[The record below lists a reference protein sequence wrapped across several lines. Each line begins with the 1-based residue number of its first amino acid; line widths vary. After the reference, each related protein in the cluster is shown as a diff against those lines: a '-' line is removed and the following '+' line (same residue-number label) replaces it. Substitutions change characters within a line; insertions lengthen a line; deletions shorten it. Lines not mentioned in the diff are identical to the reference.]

1 MANQKLLIDV
11 IARDK
16 TKQALGGLQ
25 KGLAKVRGAVFNVR
39 NAFIGLGAGLVVR
52 NLVNTGKELENL
64 RVRLRFL
71 LKDTNEGAKAFDN
84 MVKFASKV
92 PFSLEEIQSG
102 SGILATVTDNAED
115 LQKMLEITGN
125 VASVTGLDFRT
136 TAEQIQRSFS
146 AGIGSADLFREKG
159 VRNMLGFQAG
169 ATVSIEQTVEAFEK
183 VFGKGGRF
191 GKATDDL
198 ANTFTGT
205 LSMIG
210 DKIFSFKKTILEA
223 GFFEGLKT
231 QFGELDKFL
240 EKNAENID
248 NVGRKIGVVLAVSVT
263 KLGEAIIVVKN
274 NFGLL
279 LDIIK
284 GLIALKIVLFF
295 GRVAVALMNVAKS
308 TMAIAV
314 GTSAIK
320 SGFLAIAGMLATGG
334 AVFLAFKGIDKLFD
348 GFLEDIDAMERGMQ
362 EFEHELSI
370 ATDSAK
376 KLEETFDNTNVIAHE
391 FEHEL
396 SVAIPS
402 ATQKMI
408 EKFREL
414 NKGSLEEF
422 KKKIENIRETIA
434 EAINEGISKVSNSM
448 GRAVVMGEKLG
459 DSLKKIAQEFMVR
472 LVSMAIEI
480 TLRLAIEL
488 VMQKAKEM
496 ILARQVKKE
505 QEKTNELKRQTSEM
519 KKQALLSFFT
529 GGSGGGIPFM
539 ANGGAVSKGKPVV
552 VGERGAELFIPNSSG
567 QITQSARG
575 TSGGAVNVNFTI
587 NTIDSRGFGE
597 ALQENR
603 GTITG
608 IINNAL
614 AEKGRSELI

>member
-1 MANQKLLIDV
+1 MANQKLNIDI

-25 KGLAKVRGAVFNVR
+25 KGLAKVRSAVFNVR

-169 ATVSIEQTVEAFEK
+169 ATVSIEQTVQAFEK

-191 GKATDDL
+191 GQATDDL

-248 NVGRKIGVVLAVSVT
+248 NVGRKIGIVLAVSVE
-263 KLGEAIIVVKN
+263 KLGKAVIIVKD
-274 NFGLL
+274 NFTLL
-279 LDIIK
+279 LNIIK
-284 GLIALKIVLFF
+284 GLIALKVVLFF
-295 GRVAVALMNVAKS
+295 SRVAVALMNVAKS
-308 TMAIAV
+308 TMAIGV
-314 GTSAIK
+314 GTSVIK
-320 SGFLAIAGMLATGG
+320 GGFLAIAKLLATGG
-334 AVFLAFKGIDKLFD
+334 AVFLAFKGIDEMFE
-348 GFLEDIDAMERGMQ
+348 GFLEDVDSLEHKMNNILPPARDLHKTMIQVRE
-362 EFEHELSI
+362 EFNNANI
-370 ATDSAK
+370 
-376 KLEETFDNTNVIAHE
+376 IAHE

-402 ATQKMI
+402 ATQTMI

-422 KKKIENIRETIA
+422 KKKMENIRKTIA
-434 EAINEGISKVSNSM
+434 EAINDGISKVSNSM

-488 VMQKAKEM
+488 VMQKAKEF
-496 ILARQVKKE
+496 ILARQLKKE
-505 QEKTNELKRQTSEM
+505 QEKTNEMKKQTSEM
-519 KKQALLSFFT
+519 KKQAVLSFFT
-529 GGSGGGIPFM
+529 GGSGSMGSF
-539 ANGGAVSKGKPVV
+539 AQGGAVMKGKPIL
-552 VGERGAELFIPNSSG
+552 VGERGAEVFVPNSTG

-575 TSGGAVNVNFTI
+575 TGGGAVNVNFTI
-587 NTIDSRGFGE
+587 NTIDSRGFSD

-614 AEKGRSELI
+614 AEKGRSELV

>member
-1 MANQKLLIDV
+1 MANQKLNIDI

-25 KGLAKVRGAVFNVR
+25 KGLAKVRSAVFNVR

-169 ATVSIEQTVEAFEK
+169 ATVSIEQTVQAFEK

-191 GKATDDL
+191 GQATDDL

-248 NVGRKIGVVLAVSVT
+248 NVGRKIGIVLAVSVE
-263 KLGEAIIVVKN
+263 KLGKAVIIVKD
-274 NFGLL
+274 NFTLL
-279 LDIIK
+279 LNIIK
-284 GLIALKIVLFF
+284 GLIALKVVLFF
-295 GRVAVALMNVAKS
+295 TRVAVALMNVAKS
-308 TMAIAV
+308 TMAIGV
-314 GTSAIK
+314 GTSVIK
-320 SGFLAIAGMLATGG
+320 GGFLAIAKLLATGG
-334 AVFLAFKGIDKLFD
+334 AVFLAFKGIDEMFE
-348 GFLEDIDAMERGMQ
+348 GFLEDVDSLEHKMNNILPPARDLHKTMIQVRE
-362 EFEHELSI
+362 EFNNANI
-370 ATDSAK
+370 
-376 KLEETFDNTNVIAHE
+376 IAHE

-396 SVAIPS
+396 SVSIPS
-402 ATQKMI
+402 ATQTMI

-422 KKKIENIRETIA
+422 KKKMENIRETIA
-434 EAINEGISKVSNSM
+434 ESINEGISKVSNSM

-488 VMQKAKEM
+488 VMQKAKEF
-496 ILARQVKKE
+496 ILAKQLKKE
-505 QEKTNELKRQTSEM
+505 QEKTNEMKKQTSEM
-519 KKQALLSFFT
+519 KKQAVLSFFT
-529 GGSGGGIPFM
+529 GGSGSMGSF
-539 ANGGAVSKGKPVV
+539 AQGGAVSKGQPVI
-552 VGERGAELFIPNSSG
+552 VGERGAEVFVPNSTG
-567 QITQSARG
+567 QIVQNARG
-575 TSGGAVNVNFTI
+575 QGSSGVNVNFTI
-587 NTIDSRGFGE
+587 NTIDSRGFSD

-614 AEKGRSELI
+614 AEKGRSELV